1 MTVCATRLPSRPNSR
16 RYRLKA
22 ADTEYPEISLPP
34 GYIPNGCVCLLVYS
48 AMEKYSIYGKPCT
61 VAPQA
66 DYPTYC
72 SSTRALGISVEYL
85 VTGETG
91 AQAPTVDTRK
101 LYKYAPLLDKIDSL
115 PERQKDIMRA
125 IVAEFTAD

>member
-16 RYRLKA
+16 RYRLNA
-22 ADTEYPEISLPP
+22 ADTEYPEISLPT
-34 GYIPNGCVCLLVYS
+34 GYIPNGCVSLLVYS

-72 SSTRALGISVEYL
+72 SSTRAVLPYNGLLHLHQPVDALSKPDFRRRVER
-85 VTGETG
+85 
-91 AQAPTVDTRK
+91 AQSLA
-101 LYKYAPLLDKIDSL
+101 ALDALD
-115 PERQKDIMRA
+115 ERA
-125 IVAEFTAD
+125 